1 MNDRAPDGEV
11 NSFPTDV
18 LNDLSAKAGLARDLL
33 GKFPFDGK
41 YWIVQSKWEPRKED
55 DPSEL
60 ANEIK
65 VSDETCAIFLDGNIV
80 PGSGSVILWAIVN
93 DNSEPDF
100 DDKCRMPD
108 PDFKKAK
115 AGVLR
120 WLEKKLNPP
129 PSQPSKKQ
137 RDDTVETELGLVG
150 SEAYI
155 ETLPLFF
162 ASALFTSRVPQFF
175 GSGRDVEAKLIGKYG
190 RTVLRT
196 IYDLSTHWKILASL
210 RDYAV
215 SDKNEYFTVRVR
227 ARKAHETW
235 IVTLKPE
242 WVGKE
247 WEKLDLLGE

>member
-1 MNDRAPDGEV
+1 MENTASDGEV
-11 NSFPTDV
+11 NSFPTDS

-41 YWIVQSKWEPRKED
+41 YWIVESKWEPRSNGYD
-55 DPSEL
+55 DYG
-60 ANEIK
+60 EIK
-65 VSDETCAIFLDGNIV
+65 VSDETCALFFNGRIV
-80 PGSGSVILWAIVN
+80 PGSGSVILWAIVR
-93 DNSEPDF
+93 DNSEPDL

-129 PSQPSKKQ
+129 PRKPSKEQ
-137 RDDTVETELGLVG
+137 RDDTGETELGLVG
-150 SEAYI
+150 SDEYI
-155 ETLPLFF
+155 AALPLFF
-162 ASALFTSRVPQFF
+162 AASLFTSRIPQFV
-175 GSGRDVEAKLIGKYG
+175 GSGRDIETKLIARFG
-190 RTVLRT
+190 RTFLRT

-210 RDYAV
+210 RDYAA
-215 SDKNEYFTVRVR
+215 SDTNEYFTVRVR
-227 ARKAHETW
+227 TRKAHETW